1 MERRLKRASMA
12 RHRNP
17 TLPAEISR
25 AVGEIERDREH
36 GASWLAR
43 RSAEILASASE
54 PSREAWG
61 RSASLH
67 LQVIQIA
74 ARSLARI
81 RPSMA
86 VIANTVAK
94 VAEAA
99 FTLPQDADETEC
111 EACLAEIHRQAVAVA
126 ASWSSAAGAI
136 LEYARP
142 LLGSTLYTHSRS
154 GTVEYAIMKL
164 AEERGPDAVTVIA
177 SQSHPGDEGIGLAT
191 TLAESGLHVLLVADA
206 ACGFFIGDA
215 DAVIVGAD
223 TVTAMAG
230 VVNKVGTL
238 PLALA
243 AHEKHVP
250 VYVCCEALKIAASFA
265 SPTFEEMD
273 AGELM
278 PAPAPGVTVRNV
290 YFDLTPYKLIT
301 KLITEEGVLTPQDVR
316 SLALRARRSLA
327 LLGL

>member
-1 MERRLKRASMA
+1 MTRRRSPA
-12 RHRNP
+12 
-17 TLPAEISR
+17 LPADISR
-25 AVGEIERDREH
+25 AVGEIEQDREH
-36 GASWLAR
+36 GASWLSR
-43 RSAEILASASE
+43 RSAEILASASL
-54 PSREAWG
+54 PSHEVDGGTAR
-61 RSASLH
+61 RH
-67 LQVIQIA
+67 LQVLQTA
-74 ARSLARI
+74 ARSLART

-86 VIANTVAK
+86 AIANTVAR
-94 VAEAA
+94 VAADA
-99 FTLPQDADETEC
+99 FTLPRDANETLC
-111 EACLAEIHRQAVAVA
+111 KACLAEIHRQAVAVA
-126 ASWSSAAGAI
+126 TSWSSAAEAI
-136 LEYARP
+136 LEHARP
-142 LLGSTLYTHSRS
+142 LLGPVLYTHSRS

-164 AEERGPDAVTVIA
+164 AEERGPESITVIA

-191 TLAESGLHVLLVADA
+191 SLAQAGMHVLLVADA

-223 TVTAMAG
+223 TVTATAG

-243 AHEKHVP
+243 AREAHVP

-278 PAPAPGVTVRNV
+278 PVPAVGVTVRNV
-290 YFDLTPYKLIT
+290 YFDLTPHELISS
-301 KLITEEGVLTPQDVR
+301 LITEQGPLTPQDVR
-316 SLALRARRSLA
+316 SLAEEAGRLLT

>member
-1 MERRLKRASMA
+1 MA
-12 RHRNP
+12 RHRNLV
-17 TLPAEISR
+17 LPADISR

-43 RSAEILASASE
+43 RSAEILASASL
-54 PSREAWG
+54 PSHGAGE
-61 RSASLH
+61 RSAWQR
-67 LQVIQIA
+67 LQVIRIA
-74 ARSLARI
+74 ARSLART

-86 VIANTVAK
+86 AIANTAAK
-94 VAEAA
+94 VVEAA
-99 FTLPQDADETEC
+99 FTLPQDAGETEC
-111 EACLAEIHRQAVAVA
+111 ETCLAEIHRQAVAVT

-136 LEYARP
+136 LEHARP

-164 AEERGPDAVTVIA
+164 AEERGPDAMTVIA

-191 TLAESGLHVLLVADA
+191 TLAQAGIHVLLVADA

-243 AHEKHVP
+243 ARESQVP
-250 VYVCCEALKIAASFA
+250 VYVCCEALKIAASDA
-265 SPTFEEMD
+265 KPTFEEMD
-273 AGELM
+273 AAELM

-290 YFDLTPYKLIT
+290 YFDLTPHELIT
-301 KLITEEGVLTPQDVR
+301 RLITERGVLTPQDVR
-316 SLALRARRSLA
+316 TLAQQAGRSLA
-327 LLGL
+327 LLGP